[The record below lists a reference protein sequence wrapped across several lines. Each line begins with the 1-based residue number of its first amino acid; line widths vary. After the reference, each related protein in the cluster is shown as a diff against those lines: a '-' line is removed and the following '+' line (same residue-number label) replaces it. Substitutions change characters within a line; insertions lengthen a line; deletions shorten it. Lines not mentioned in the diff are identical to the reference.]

1 LRDASTAAS
10 LGAPTDGEQTHRW
23 PQISPGGKAVLFTG
37 NISTTNF
44 DNASIEALT
53 LQTGQIKVLY
63 PGGILA
69 ATFADEG
76 GQGHWVYVHDGVL
89 FGVPFDPDKLE
100 ARGTPSP
107 LLEDVAADQTSE
119 SPGCNALRFAGHHIP
134 KNLTRDQE
142 RRFSEGRLVCRHF
155 AAHPARPATWQRW
168 LPNSWC

>member
-63 PGGILA
+63 PGG
-69 ATFADEG
+69 
-76 GQGHWVYVHDGVL
+76 Y
-89 FGVPFDPDKLE
+89 FGRYF
-100 ARGTPSP
+100 R
-107 LLEDVAADQTSE
+107 
-119 SPGCNALRFAGHHIP
+119 
-134 KNLTRDQE
+134 
-142 RRFSEGRLVCRHF
+142 
-155 AAHPARPATWQRW
+155 
-168 LPNSWC
+168 